1 MKELYNRDLRD
12 LWKSKLFCGFEEED
26 MLRLLAT
33 SDMRVVEYR
42 KGDIIR
48 NYGEETQEIGVLLRG
63 TAFVEFS
70 DVDGSKVNLSALNAG
85 DEIGGFLAIGG
96 ESFRRIMIY
105 AGSPCR
111 ILFISDLRRSL
122 LEGQGELNAM
132 LTKNLLRHWSE
143 KLRYLYQRLI
153 LFSRRQVQERIRL
166 YLMSL
171 PRVDSVV
178 EVPMNRTEWA
188 DYLGMHRT
196 VLSRE
201 LTRMQQAGTIGVEG
215 RRITL
220 LDCALFDE
228 AQFAGAPCG
237 DGDGTE

>member
-1 MKELYNRDLRD
+1 
-12 LWKSKLFCGFEEED
+12 
-26 MLRLLAT
+26 
-33 SDMRVVEYR
+33 
-42 KGDIIR
+42 
-48 NYGEETQEIGVLLRG
+48 
-63 TAFVEFS
+63 
-70 DVDGSKVNLSALNAG
+70 
-85 DEIGGFLAIGG
+85 
-96 ESFRRIMIY
+96 
-105 AGSPCR
+105 
-111 ILFISDLRRSL
+111 
-122 LEGQGELNAM
+122 M

-237 DGDGTE
+237 DGDGAE